1 MASVLQDN
9 ELLLLKKYR
18 YDVKQG
24 NSFCIEKLLDES
36 FLQDFMKN
44 LTLAIGAPTKKAA
57 ASIFIKRYAFLA
69 VISLYAMTVWNKKIN
84 ISLDNVNMEAPER
97 GQNWLPKFSLKNITV
112 QEWDT
117 SEPRI
122 QWRNLVSKELFS
134 NNIYPIISQLG
145 KNAGISNFILW
156 ENISVYLFWLYE
168 IELKDYKSENV
179 IDDFHYLIVEASG
192 QLFGDYKENPLQ
204 KFYVEKTYL
213 EDQDEE
219 LRIRKTCC
227 FSYQTAEGTRCK
239 TCPCT
244 RIAKNGRCYDKASE
258 CKVAKSYIEKV

>member
-1 MASVLQDN
+1 MVSVLQDD
-9 ELLLLKKYR
+9 ELLQLKKYR

-36 FLQDFMKN
+36 FLKDFMKN
-44 LTLAIGAPTKKAA
+44 LSMAIGSPTEKAA

-69 VISLYAMTVWNKKIN
+69 VITLYAMTVWNKKIN
-84 ISLDNVNMEAPER
+84 FSLDNVNMEAPEH
-97 GQNWLPKFSLKNITV
+97 GQNWLPKFSLSDMTV
-112 QEWDT
+112 QDWDT
-117 SEPRI
+117 SVPRL
-122 QWRNLVSKELFS
+122 QWRDLVLKELFS
-134 NNIYPIISQLG
+134 NNISPIISKLG
-145 KNAGISNFILW
+145 KNARISSFILW

-168 IELKDYKSENV
+168 IELKDYNSENA

-204 KFYVEKTYL
+204 KFYVKKTYL
-213 EDQDEE
+213 EDQDVEI
-219 LRIRKTCC
+219 RIRKTCC

-244 RIAKNGRCYDKASE
+244 HIANNGRCYDRAS
-258 CKVAKSYIEKV
+258 KRRVVRTFSGNV